1 MPVPLPRIPGT
12 PVKPRKPSVFEK
24 VIDEYKKCMIG
35 ITGFS
40 LIISMTVLIL
50 IGPMTAHTISS
61 HVCSDRDVVWL
72 ISLASIPVWILLIA
86 PILRHIGNWM
96 DDNL

>member
-12 PVKPRKPSVFEK
+12 PVKPRKPSVLKK
-24 VIDEYKKCMIG
+24 VIDEYKKCGKG
-35 ITGFS
+35 IAAFI
-40 LIISMTVLIL
+40 LIVIMTVLIL
-50 IGPMTAHTISS
+50 IGPITAHTISKY
-61 HVCSDRDVVWL
+61 VCSDRDVIFTV
-72 ISLASIPVWILLIA
+72 SLVSLPVWILLIA